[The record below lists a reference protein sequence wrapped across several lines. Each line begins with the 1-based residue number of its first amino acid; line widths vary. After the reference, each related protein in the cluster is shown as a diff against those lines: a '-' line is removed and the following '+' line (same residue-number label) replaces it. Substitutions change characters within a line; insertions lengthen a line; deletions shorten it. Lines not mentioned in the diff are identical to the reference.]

1 MKILQINFYDLF
13 STGNIMLNIARV
25 ARELWP

>member
-25 ARELWP
+25 ARAWP